1 MKTTALIAAIV
12 VFPLLAA
19 CTPSENSDAQNEEEE
34 QSSEEPKSIEEMR
47 EEALAAIDQ
56 EACAQAGGEVRQEG
70 MLGLPRC
77 VIPYEDAG
85 KVCSDGSDCEG
96 RCLAS
101 DDVSDYEAEPG
112 EIQGRCEADDSP
124 FGCYAEIHDGTLEG
138 MICVD

>member
-1 MKTTALIAAIV
+1 MKTIVIIAALA

-19 CTPSENSDAQNEEEE
+19 CVAPESSEPQNEEE
-34 QSSEEPKSIEEMR
+34 QAGDEPKSIEEMR

-56 EACAQAGGEVRQEG
+56 EACAEAGGEVCQEG

-77 VIPYEDAG
+77 VIPYADAG
-85 KVCSDGSDCEG
+85 NICSDESDCEG

-101 DDVSDYEAEPG
+101 DDVSDYEAQPG

-124 FGCYAEIHDGTLEG
+124 FGCYAEIHDGTIEG